1 MYIYIRYT
9 TYNSNYIHKIINK
22 INSNYFQIISPNY
35 LNSINYNNY
44 DEISEFFEID
54 KIINKQNQSNCIS
67 VSLFCADSNNTYPDQ
82 YPSPSIEYG
91 SKWYNKYMQKFI
103 DIINNFN
110 NSTYKDSWKIRVYLE
125 PKLLELL
132 SSINKDNVEIYVMKK
147 NTIGANPGALWRFLA
162 FYDKSI
168 ECVFCSDIDEDFI
181 NIKRW
186 LNIINDCNIK
196 YKDKVL
202 IRTSTFSKD
211 NSYLIG
217 DRLDA
222 YNIVVIL
229 GSMIG
234 FYPRR
239 SSLDIKNLLIKYTCL
254 RINRLKLSNSHLD
267 YDDDIPHTNFNRPLT
282 PNNVG
287 WGGNPFKYGFDEK
300 FLKAVLFPYFVQ
312 RGELITITRDKD
324 ERREIMNSDN
334 SEVKTYFKTELM
346 FCDYYNNLLA
356 YYE

>member
-1 MYIYIRYT
+1 LSFSDLDTLFNLPAFISYSLGSVIDSGSLSH
-9 TYNSNYIHKIINK
+9 NSN
-22 INSNYFQIISPNY
+22 
-35 LNSINYNNY
+35 
-44 DEISEFFEID
+44 D
-54 KIINKQNQSNCIS
+54 
-67 VSLFCADSNNTYPDQ
+67 
-82 YPSPSIEYG
+82 
-91 SKWYNKYMQKFI
+91 
-103 DIINNFN
+103 
-110 NSTYKDSWKIRVYLE
+110 
-125 PKLLELL
+125 LLAIF
-132 SSINKDNVEIYVMKK
+132 S
-147 NTIGANPGALWRFLA
+147 A
-162 FYDKSI
+162 
-168 ECVFCSDIDEDFI
+168 
-181 NIKRW
+181 
-186 LNIINDCNIK
+186 
-196 YKDKVL
+196 
-202 IRTSTFSKD
+202 FSKD

-222 YNIVVIL
+222 YNIAVIL

-282 PNNVG
+282 PTNVG

-300 FLKAVLFPYFVQ
+300 LLKAVLFPYFVQ